1 MPYTYGNIKI
11 SWLGH
16 DTFRLKNSKTIYFDP
31 YEISGGDKADIIFI
45 THEHFDH
52 MSINDIKKIA
62 TPQTII
68 VAPLICGNELRKIKV
83 KEIKLVK
90 PGDKITIDG
99 IEANI
104 IPAYN
109 VNKFRSPGKVFHPK
123 EDGRVGYI
131 VLFNG
136 VKVYHAGDTDLIP
149 EMKDL
154 QPDIA
159 LVPVSGT
166 YVMTADEAAEAIKI
180 IKPRIAIPMHYGSIV
195 GSISDAYRFKDL
207 VKNAEVVILQKEK

>member
-1 MPYTYGNIKI
+1 MPYSYGNIKI

-16 DTFRLKNSKTIYFDP
+16 DAFRLKNSKIIYFDP
-31 YEISGGDKADIIFI
+31 YEISSGDKADIILI

-62 TPQTII
+62 DQHTLI
-68 VAPLICGNELRKIKV
+68 VAPSICGNELKRLKV
-83 KEIKLVK
+83 KEVKLVK
-90 PGDKITIDG
+90 PGDKMN
-99 IEANI
+99 IENVEISA

-109 VNKFRSPGKVFHPK
+109 VNKFRSPGRVFHPK

-131 VLFNG
+131 IIFDG
-136 VKVYHAGDTDLIP
+136 VKIYHAGDTDLIP

-159 LVPVSGT
+159 LIPVSGT

-180 IKPRIAIPMHYGSIV
+180 IKPKIAIPMHYGSIV
-195 GSISDAYRFKDL
+195 GSISDANRFKEL
-207 VKNAEVVILQKEK
+207 AKNVEVIILQKER